1 MKNKTSEEVF
11 EIVADSAKVA
21 AMSAKADRVR
31 VVEKHVVSDTE
42 VYEIRQGDVMLYM
55 CEPFS
60 DDELDSWERTSDMQL
75 APGHSKGSRHV
86 MEDPSKVEIY
96 TTIQS
101 RTEALVGPRL
111 RVLERTLLTHPDHNL
126 VSLPPGDYYVRF
138 QRDLE
143 REEIE
148 RLAD

>member
-1 MKNKTSEEVF
+1 MQSEEVF
-11 EIVADSAKVA
+11 EIVSDSAKVA
-21 AMSAKADRVR
+21 AMAAKSDRVR
-31 VVEKHVVSDTE
+31 VVEKHVVSSTE
-42 VYEIRQGDVMLYM
+42 VFEIRQGDVMLYM

-60 DDELDSWERTSDMQL
+60 DDELDSWERTTDMQL
-75 APGHSKGSRHV
+75 APGSSKGSRHI

-96 TTIQS
+96 ITPRS
-101 RTEALVGPRL
+101 RVEPLVGPRL

-126 VSLPPGDYYVRF
+126 VSLPAGDYYIRF